1 MTTPAEPLRDDYKL
15 RRFFLLSFGISWL
28 VWISMI
34 IFSPGED
41 YFLPLLFMGAF
52 GPSLAAICMVL
63 MCGSIEERKSFWKSL
78 IDVKRIGLKWFLFIL
93 LIFPTILFLG
103 YFLYSLVGG
112 SYPNLAD
119 YFGGIE
125 TISDALSLLFIMLL
139 GGPLA
144 EELGWRGYAL
154 DRLRPKWGLLM
165 GSIILGII
173 WVLWHLPL
181 FFIEGT
187 SQFQK
192 GFGPAFWSWAFQL
205 IVISLIFSLV
215 YYKTGE
221 SILAAILLH
230 LMANI
235 AYPLNLDETGEFIF
249 TLLRLCIG
257 IVVAFNL
264 ISFEKTSVNPGIKSP
279 GKMNVYP
286 F

>member
-1 MTTPAEPLRDDYKL
+1 MTTPAEPLREDYKL

-28 VWISMI
+28 IWISMI
-34 IFSPGED
+34 LFSPGAD
-41 YFLPLLFMGAF
+41 YFLPLLFFGAF
-52 GPSLAAICMVL
+52 GPSLAAIFMLL
-63 MCGSIEERKSFWKSL
+63 MYGSNEEKKSFGKRL
-78 IDVKRIGLKWFLFIL
+78 IGVKRMGFKWFLFIL
-93 LIFPTILFLG
+93 LIFPAILLLG
-103 YFLYSLVGG
+103 YFFYFLVGG
-112 SYPNLAD
+112 SYPSLAD
-119 YFGGIE
+119 YFEGIE
-125 TISDALSLLFIMLL
+125 NISDGLSLLLIMLL

-144 EELGWRGYAL
+144 EELGWRGYSL
-154 DRLRPKWGLLM
+154 DRLQRKWGMLM

-192 GFGPAFWSWAFQL
+192 GFGLAFWSWAFQL
-205 IVISLIFSLV
+205 IVISLIFTLV
-215 YYKTGE
+215 YNKTGK

-235 AYPLNLDETGEFIF
+235 AYPLNLDENGELIF
-249 TLLRLCIG
+249 TIVRLCIG
-257 IVVAFNL
+257 IVIAFKL
-264 ISFEKTSVNPGIKSP
+264 ISIENSSVNPGIKSS